1 MLSPMPWWMWLAG
14 GFVLL
19 VLELVT
25 PSGFFIMFFGAG
37 AILTGVL
44 TSAGLV
50 TGVVGQWFTFTAMSV
65 GALLLFR
72 GKLQARVEPRQ
83 RPPIDSLIG
92 EIATPT
98 AAIAPGAVGR
108 VTLRGSS
115 WEARNEGD
123 TLLAADQ
130 RCRVK
135 HVSGLQLGVVAE

>member
-1 MLSPMPWWMWLAG
+1 MPWWMWLAG

-72 GKLQARVEPRQ
+72 GKLQARGAAHRLAHRLAHRRDRHAHGRHRARGRRASPCAGR
-83 RPPIDSLIG
+83 RG
-92 EIATPT
+92 KRGMKATRRWPLT
-98 AAIAPGAVGR
+98 SAAA
-108 VTLRGSS
+108 
-115 WEARNEGD
+115 
-123 TLLAADQ
+123 
-130 RCRVK
+130 
-135 HVSGLQLGVVAE
+135 